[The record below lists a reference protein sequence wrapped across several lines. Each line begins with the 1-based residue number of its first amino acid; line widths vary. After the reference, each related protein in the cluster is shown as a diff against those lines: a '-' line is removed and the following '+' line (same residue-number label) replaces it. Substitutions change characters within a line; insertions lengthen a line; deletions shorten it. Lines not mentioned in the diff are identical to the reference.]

1 MDFNKA
7 KHDLLDIPSPEL
19 IISGSVNPAMY
30 EFVVAAL
37 AHLRCRGSPDLKV
50 IIDSTGGDVSWG
62 LDIYDQLR
70 LYRGKKRG
78 EVMCR
83 AASMAAIILQACDVR
98 ACARH
103 ATVLIHHI
111 SLTSV
116 SLDELIDD
124 AKLKKLLEKRLRDQD
139 RLNVILSERSGKTI
153 EELRVRCLEDRY
165 VTSEEALEFGLID
178 EII

>member
-83 AASMAAIILQACDVR
+83 AASMAAIILHACDVR
-98 ACARH
+98 GTRRCSS
-103 ATVLIHHI
+103 I
-111 SLTSV
+111 TSR
-116 SLDELIDD
+116 
-124 AKLKKLLEKRLRDQD
+124 LLP
-139 RLNVILSERSGKTI
+139 
-153 EELRVRCLEDRY
+153 
-165 VTSEEALEFGLID
+165 
-178 EII
+178 

>member
-1 MDFNKA
+1 MDFHKA
-7 KHDLLDIPSPEL
+7 KHDLLDLPQPEL

-30 EFVVAAL
+30 EFVTAAL
-37 AHLRCRGSPDLKV
+37 AHLRCRGSPDLKI

-62 LDIYDQLR
+62 LDIFDQLH

-111 SLTSV
+111 SMTSV
-116 SLDELIDD
+116 SLDDLTDD
-124 AKLKKLLEKRLRDQD
+124 VKLKKVLEKRLRDQD
-139 RLNVILSERSGKTI
+139 RLNVILAHRSGKSP
-153 EELRVRCLEDRY
+153 EELKARCLEDRHMS
-165 VTSEEALEFGLID
+165 SEETLEFGLID
-178 EII
+178 EIM